1 MLIVPLF
8 FIMQLLNG
16 SRLPDFGPRL
26 VRGLSFDA
34 TETFS
39 KLLLLCGYLRNLD
52 SPVLRSH
59 ANLFQVICQQLRAM

>member
-39 KLLLLCGYLRNLD
+39 KLLLFVVSCASLCSTSVAGPHKPLL
-52 SPVLRSH
+52 
-59 ANLFQVICQQLRAM
+59 